1 MKTYKSAWIFSP
13 IFLILAPEKV
23 PLLFFFKILL
33 VHVLLYSTI
42 NSDESTI
49 VSTEYVHR
57 LSQLISLLSCV
68 IILLVT
74 VWLLSSLNPPAALYS
89 LKKELYTRFF
99 IGFQVLLLGLILPSL
114 PSLPSDHSKLVQC
127 LEQQSLFLLK
137 LFTIPF
143 FSDILFVASCQSELD
158 SYEI

>member
-1 MKTYKSAWIFSP
+1 M
-13 IFLILAPEKV
+13 
-23 PLLFFFKILL
+23 LFFFKILL
-33 VHVLLYSTI
+33 VRVLLYSTI

-57 LSQLISLLSCV
+57 LSID
-68 IILLVT
+68 LLVLCDHSPCNCLI
-74 VWLLSSLNPPAALYS
+74 VVQSKPSSSSLF
-89 LKKELYTRFF
+89 LKKELYARFF
-99 IGFQVLLLGLILPSL
+99 IGFQVLLLGLPSL
-114 PSLPSDHSKLVQC
+114 LSFPSDHSKLVQC

-143 FSDILFVASCQSELD
+143 FSDILFVVSCQSELD